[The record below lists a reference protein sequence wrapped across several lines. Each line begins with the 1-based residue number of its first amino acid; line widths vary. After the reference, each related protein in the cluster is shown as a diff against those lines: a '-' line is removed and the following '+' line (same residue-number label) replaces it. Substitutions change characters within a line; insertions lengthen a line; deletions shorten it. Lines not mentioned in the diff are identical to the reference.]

1 MTAMTWEWRRTVGL
15 SAVLVEVAADHGL
28 GVRACLRG
36 TGIDPALLNTPD
48 GEVTAAQEL
57 ALVRNIVTALGDPPG
72 LGLAAGARTHVTSY
86 GALGLALLASPTVRS
101 AVDLLMRYIRM
112 TTTFARI
119 WHVYRDDELHLYA
132 DDSDVPAELRGFLL
146 ERDVTVL
153 LANWA
158 AVYHAPA
165 PVLRGSVSGGLRPRL
180 QPLIDE
186 YGLDCVDGV
195 GPHLV
200 VFDTSGFED
209 PLPQASPLT
218 ARLFEQQC
226 AQLLHRRGLRHGI
239 AGTVREVLL
248 RRMGERVGQEEMAA
262 LLHMSLRTLRR
273 RLAEEGTSY
282 RGLCSQTY
290 GELAE
295 ELLAGGLTV
304 EDVAYRMG
312 YAGAPSFSTAFKQWR
327 GISPGHFARAV
338 APRRGATAPG
348 RRQISITESA
358 TTRPPSRTQPSES
371 HSVNSCEPAPWVIL
385 RP

>member
-1 MTAMTWEWRRTVGL
+1 MTWEWRRTVGL
-15 SAVLVEVAADHGL
+15 SAVLVEVAAEHGL

-186 YGLDCVDGV
+186 YGLHCVVDGV

-248 RRMGERVGQEEMAA
+248 RRMGERVGQEEMAT